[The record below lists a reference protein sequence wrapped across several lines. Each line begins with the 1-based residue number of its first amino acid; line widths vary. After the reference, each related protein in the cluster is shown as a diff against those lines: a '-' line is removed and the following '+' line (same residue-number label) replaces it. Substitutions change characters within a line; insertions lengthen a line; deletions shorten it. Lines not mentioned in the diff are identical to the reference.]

1 MLHPSPDVDSG
12 SFWALVPASRTNAQM
27 LSRVRGVGGILKFA
41 EFHHKVED
49 MRVGSE
55 EAGSP
60 GGWREQQCL
69 RLSPQS
75 D

>member
-27 LSRVRGVGGILKFA
+27 LSRVRGVGRILKFA

-49 MRVGSE
+49 MRVG
-55 EAGSP
+55 
-60 GGWREQQCL
+60 L
-69 RLSPQS
+69 
-75 D
+75 